1 MPDSTIKS
9 ALSDAMK
16 AAMRAKDKERLAVIR
31 MALAAFKQIEVDE
44 RIDVDEER
52 SLQLVDKMVKQR
64 RESLRQYKEA
74 NRMDLADVEAAEI
87 EILQEFLPQ
96 ALSESEL
103 ETLAKNAIQQSGAE
117 GMKDMGKVMGILK
130 PQIQGRADMGAVS
143 KLIKSLLG

>member
-96 ALSESEL
+96 ALSENEL
-103 ETLAKNAIQQSGAE
+103 ETLTKSAIQQSGAE
-117 GMKDMGKVMGILK
+117 GMKDMGKVMGVLK
-130 PQIQGRADMGAVS
+130 PQIQGRADMGEVS
-143 KLIKSLLG
+143 KLIKSLLN

>member
-96 ALSESEL
+96 ALSENEL

>member
-1 MPDSTIKS
+1 MPDYPIKS

-16 AAMRAKDKERLAVIR
+16 AAMRAKDKKRLAVIR

-44 RIDVDEER
+44 RIDVNEER

-64 RESLRQYKEA
+64 RESLRQYRDA
-74 NRMDLADVEAAEI
+74 NREDLAEVEAAEI

-117 GMKDMGKVMGILK
+117 GMKDMGKVMGVLK

-143 KLIKSLLG
+143 KLIKSLLA

>member
-16 AAMRAKDKERLAVIR
+16 AAMRAKDKGRLAVIR

-74 NRMDLADVEAAEI
+74 NRMDLAEVEAAEI

-117 GMKDMGKVMGILK
+117 GMKDMGKVMGVLK

>member
-52 SLQLVDKMVKQR
+52 ALQLVDKMVKQR

-74 NRMDLADVEAAEI
+74 NRMDLAEVEAAEI
-87 EILQEFLPQ
+87 ETLQEFLPQ

-103 ETLAKNAIQQSGAE
+103 ETLAKDVIQQSGAE
-117 GMKDMGKVMGILK
+117 GMKDMGKVMGALK

-143 KLIKSLLG
+143 KLIKNLLG